1 MGSWK
6 SKENIMDLG
15 LLAVSYADC
24 LGDGGLLVAIPVAL
38 GILWIYRS

>member
-1 MGSWK
+1 
-6 SKENIMDLG
+6 MDLG

-24 LGDGGLLVAIPVAL
+24 LGDGGLLVAILVAL